1 MKSCDNELIV
11 KSVLVDLLLMN
22 GVLFLLFQT
31 VFHTRS
37 FGHTD
42 VFFPLLALA
51 PSLLVSSFV
60 VLNPFLYF
68 KKESG
73 SSTGML
79 PGNKH
84 DIPFRF
90 ANSSTDPFANPTA
103 SRIANRKVDGTTY
116 RIANRNFV
124 ILLKTIFSS
133 NAFKNAGYIVPLQ
146 LLTL

>member
-22 GVLFLLFQT
+22 GVLFLLFKA
-31 VFHTRS
+31 VFHTCS

-42 VFFPLLALA
+42 VLFPLLALA

-68 KKESG
+68 KKDSG

-90 ANSSTDPFANPTA
+90 ANSSTD
-103 SRIANRKVDGTTY
+103 RIANRKVDGTTY